1 MEQRTMEIV
10 LKYFRKKYNLSQE
23 EICEGICSVTT
34 LSRLE
39 QGNREIDSLLGQTLL
54 GRIGK
59 EVTLFETMLNEA
71 DFELWK
77 IRTEI
82 EDYVEKNQFKSA
94 KQKIRKYREVMP
106 QEERIHEQFCLY
118 QEALLI
124 IAEKEPLEQLCKT
137 LEKGIKITISDF
149 GEEIDKKRLYSPIE
163 IEMIFLLIHYDDS
176 KENIA
181 EQELLKILDY
191 VEKYYSDR
199 KKEKMGTKIFL
210 ELIRH
215 QKRRNDYEKILVY
228 TEEAIDFISRGTGFH
243 HLADLYFLRAKTR
256 EKMFCEEK
264 ENQEWIRQSIEECE
278 LAYHLYEIEDNE
290 KQAEEAA
297 KFYEKLVQEN
307 GG

>member
-71 DFELWK
+71 DFGLWK

-124 IAEKEPLEQLCKT
+124 IAEKKPLEQLCKT

-215 QKRRNDYEKILVY
+215 QKRKNDYEKIMLY

-256 EKMFCEEK
+256 EKMASEEK
-264 ENQEWIRQSIEECE
+264 EINEWIGQAIEEAK

-297 KFYEKLVQEN
+297 KF
-307 GG
+307 

>member
-10 LKYFRKKYNLSQE
+10 LKYYRKKYNLSQE

-59 EVTLFETMLNEA
+59 EVTLFETMLNET
-71 DFELWK
+71 DFGLWK

-82 EDYVEKNQFKSA
+82 EKYVEKNQFEAA
-94 KQKIRKYREVMP
+94 KQKIKEYRQVMP

-118 QEALLI
+118 QEALLM
-124 IAEKEPLEQLCKT
+124 IAEKKPILQLCKI
-137 LEKGIKITISDF
+137 LEDGIKITISDF

-163 IEMIFLLIHYDDS
+163 IEMIFLLLHYDTS

-181 EQELLKILDY
+181 EQELLKILEY

-199 KKEKMGTKIFL
+199 KKEKIGTKIFL

-215 QKRRNDYEKILVY
+215 QNQNDNYEKIMLY

-243 HLADLYFLRAKTR
+243 HLADFYFLRAKTR
-256 EKMFCEEK
+256 EKMASEEK
-264 ENQEWIRQSIEECE
+264 ETDEWRGQAIEESK
-278 LAYHLYEIEDNE
+278 LAYELYEIEDNE
-290 KQAEEAA
+290 EQAEEAA
-297 KFYEKLVQEN
+297 RFYRRLVQEN
-307 GG
+307 GE

>member
-82 EDYVEKNQFKSA
+82 EDYVEKNQFKAA
-94 KQKIRKYREVMP
+94 KQKIREYRQVMP

-124 IAEKEPLEQLCKT
+124 IAEKKPLEQLCKT

-199 KKEKMGTKIFL
+199 KKEKVGTKIFL

-215 QKRRNDYEKILVY
+215 QKKEMTMKRFLFIQKKPSTLSAGEQ
-228 TEEAIDFISRGTGFH
+228 DFIILPIYIF
-243 HLADLYFLRAKTR
+243 
-256 EKMFCEEK
+256 
-264 ENQEWIRQSIEECE
+264 
-278 LAYHLYEIEDNE
+278 
-290 KQAEEAA
+290 
-297 KFYEKLVQEN
+297 
-307 GG
+307 

>member
-82 EDYVEKNQFKSA
+82 EDYVEKNQFKAA
-94 KQKIRKYREVMP
+94 KQKIREYRQVMP
-106 QEERIHEQFCLY
+106 QEELIHEQFCLY

-124 IAEKEPLEQLCKT
+124 IAEKKPLEQLCKT

-215 QKRRNDYEKILVY
+215 QKRKNDYEKIMLY

-256 EKMFCEEK
+256 EKMASEEK
-264 ENQEWIRQSIEECE
+264 EINEWIGQAIEEAK

>member
-82 EDYVEKNQFKSA
+82 EDYVEKNQFKAA
-94 KQKIRKYREVMP
+94 KQKIREYRQVMP

-124 IAEKEPLEQLCKT
+124 IAEKKPLEQLCKT
-137 LEKGIKITISDF
+137 LEIKITISDF

-199 KKEKMGTKIFL
+199 KKEKVGTKIFL

-215 QKRRNDYEKILVY
+215 QKQRNDYEKILVY
-228 TEEAIDFISRGTGFH
+228 TEEAINFISRGTGFH
-243 HLADLYFLRAKTR
+243 HLADIYFLRAKTR

-264 ENQEWIRQSIEECE
+264 ENQEWIRLSIEECE